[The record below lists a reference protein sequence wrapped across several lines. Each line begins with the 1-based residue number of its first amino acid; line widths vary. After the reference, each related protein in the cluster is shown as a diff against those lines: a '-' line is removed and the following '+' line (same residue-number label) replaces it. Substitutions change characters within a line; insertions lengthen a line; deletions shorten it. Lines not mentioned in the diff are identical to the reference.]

1 MQDLRSKDVEE
12 IQLPMKYRRPAAAYT
27 SYNLINQYDSLRT
40 ELLLT
45 LKRLDDVSRGQWS
58 AERQLQSQIDLNE
71 YLKDENRRLQEAGR
85 YALYGKLPPE
95 PEEVLSPEDDTVVP
109 T

>member
-1 MQDLRSKDVEE
+1 MQDLRFKEVEE

-27 SYNLINQYDSLRT
+27 MYNLINQYDSLRN
-40 ELLLT
+40 ELLMT
-45 LKRLDDVSRGQWS
+45 LKRLDDVSRGQWH
-58 AERQLQSQIDLNE
+58 AERQLEAQTALTEAIRE
-71 YLKDENRRLQEAGR
+71 ENQRLQEAGR

-95 PEEVLSPEDDTVVP
+95 PEEVLSLEDDTVVP